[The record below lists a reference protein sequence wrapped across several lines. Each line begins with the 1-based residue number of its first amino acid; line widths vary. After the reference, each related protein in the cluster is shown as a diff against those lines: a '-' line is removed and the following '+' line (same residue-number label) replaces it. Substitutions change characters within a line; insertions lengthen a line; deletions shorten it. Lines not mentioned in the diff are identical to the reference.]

1 MGPTKKRILAK
12 EKTSMY
18 IKKTLEYNTIAI
30 AIEMVEIHELHG
42 TNV

>member
-1 MGPTKKRILAK
+1 
-12 EKTSMY
+12 MY

-30 AIEMVEIHELHG
+30 AIEMVEIHELYD